1 MPIDPPNPSG
11 SVYLTEYDKNFAK
24 RRAKK
29 DGNLNPPTPAPIPP
43 PVTPDGTAILDS
55 NPSATNANGNEP
67 TPPHVSPSVMSS
79 GIPITPKPALPQP
92 GGTDKAD
99 ASRQSGD
106 KPAAPAKTPPV
117 STKIVEEN
125 QQGVT
130 TDAKSASSVDLADR
144 SVPSPS
150 ENHGVAAV
158 PPVAATKAAKK
169 KPSKSGITIRLNDED
184 RRRLDELTGGG
195 KSAAAVMLEAFRNSA
210 QGSVPAVNQQLRKD
224 LLHLIAILDDLT
236 QQLKAGPKAMRL
248 SPILL
253 AIKDKLFDLHQ
264 DLITPKPPDATAQ
277 AIDQLAKQVAAMQS
291 QTRII
296 HVPNQ
301 TDAQ

>member
-1 MPIDPPNPSG
+1 MPIEPPEPSG
-11 SVYLTEYDKNFAK
+11 SDFLTEYEK
-24 RRAKK
+24 RSADFRAKK
-29 DGNLNPPTPAPIPP
+29 AGNLNPPTPPPIPP
-43 PVTPDGTAILDS
+43 PVTPDGTAVLDS
-55 NPSATNANGNEP
+55 NTSATNSNGNEP
-67 TPPHVSPSVMSS
+67 TPHHGSPSVMPS

-117 STKIVEEN
+117 STKIVEKS

-130 TDAKSASSVDLADR
+130 TDAKSASPVDLADR
-144 SVPSPS
+144 SVPSQS
-150 ENHGVAAV
+150 ENHGVAAA

-169 KPSKSGITIRLNDED
+169 KPSKSGITIRLDDED

-195 KSAAAVMLEAFRNSA
+195 KSAASVMLEAFRNSA
-210 QGSVPAVNQQLRKD
+210 QGSVPAVNHQLRGD
-224 LLHLIAILDDLT
+224 LLKLLKILDDLT
-236 QQLKAGPKAMRL
+236 EQLKAGPKAMKL

-253 AIKDKLFDLHQ
+253 AIKDKVFDLHQ

-277 AIDQLAKQVAAMQS
+277 AIDQLVKQVAAMKS
-291 QTRII
+291 QTITFNVSTPI
-296 HVPNQ
+296 DVQ
-301 TDAQ
+301 